1 MRQGYAPTSGEM
13 TWALVDGCFVVAD
26 VLSLSALQPEG
37 AAAAEAIR
45 SEVKGA
51 VRQGV
56 KSAGREL
63 AEAGGESAGEAI
75 ARQETVKG
83 IERAAA
89 EGTSTV
95 TERLARWW
103 TVRSA
108 GGVYQVLRRLP
119 EALPRLSL
127 AQITG
132 DGRADVRQGRPAAH
146 RLAARP
152 VPEGRRGGRPANPA
166 RARVEI
172 PDGADAPGGRRRGRI
187 PEDGRASEE
196 PKAEHLRGRPRITWH
211 T

>member
-1 MRQGYAPTSGEM
+1 VMRQGYAPTSGEM

-26 VLSLSALQPEG
+26 VLSLAALQPEG

-56 KSAGREL
+56 KSAAREL
-63 AEAGGESAGEAI
+63 TEAGGETAGETI
-75 ARQETVKG
+75 ARQGAVNG

-89 EGTSTV
+89 AGTSSA

-103 TVRSA
+103 AVRSA

-127 AQITG
+127 AQISG
-132 DGRADVRQGRPAAH
+132 MAGPLCAKASM
-146 RLAARP
+146 RLTTWRP
-152 VPEGRRGGRPANPA
+152 VRYLKEGAE
-166 RARVEI
+166 VVM
-172 PDGADAPGGRRRGRI
+172 RI
-187 PEDGRASEE
+187 PPERGLKYLGAQMVQASVGVVGFQKME
-196 PKAEHLRGRPRITWH
+196 EHLRSRRPNIPGGGRE
-211 T
+211 